1 MVLDVF
7 HPWPRDAL
15 IGVAERFM
23 VVLEKNIPKE
33 VGTKSFSNLMNFHQ
47 NSQKDVSRFIK
58 SRLPS
63 VSTASTPSIRIHSH

>member
-47 NSQKDVSRFIK
+47 NSQKDVSRSIK
-58 SRLPS
+58 SR
-63 VSTASTPSIRIHSH
+63 